1 MINNALLLLQHKVSS
16 SPVQTYLFPTAAT
29 DGLLSG
35 NLGKVVYDL
44 TLAKSTGDTR
54 LYQTGLNL
62 LLAIINRIGQENGLR
77 DFSLGSGLTGLGMTI
92 TYLEDY
98 HLVTDYAFDDLLAEI
113 DTNVATNALKQLDWY
128 HTDFLYG
135 AGGQLYY
142 LARRIRQRPKVE
154 TLLPLLVSKIN
165 EYKIADEYG
174 IRFWNTPYF
183 RMSET
188 DRHDSI
194 NFSLS
199 HGLPGFLLV
208 LLHLQQ
214 NCSSLALE
222 EIIREGIRFILRYR
236 SASPPKG
243 VYNLFPASVNLRIPE
258 QEYTKRLAW
267 CYGDGNI
274 LLLLYMAAQV
284 LNEEEYSKKADEIG
298 IKVVQRKISETTANT
313 DSHFCHGTTGIACL
327 YKTLFERSG
336 QAMYEEAY
344 YYWLSVSYRYFEE
357 DIRSGSFAEEPT
369 ALLSSRLGAELVLRT
384 ADKGNM
390 QWTQLF
396 LL

>member
-1 MINNALLLLQHKVSS
+1 MNYPLPPLSDTTL
-16 SPVQTYLFPTAAT
+16 PVESFQFPTAAT

-35 NLGKVVYDL
+35 NLGKVVYNL
-44 TLAKSTGDTR
+44 TLAKPTQNAQ
-54 LYQTGLNL
+54 LYEEGLDL
-62 LLAIINRIGQENGLR
+62 LLSIVDRIGQANGLC
-77 DFSLGSGLTGLGMTI
+77 DFSLGAGLTGLGMVI
-92 TYLEDY
+92 NYLEE
-98 HLVTDYAFDDLLAEI
+98 HQLATDYSFDELLEEI
-113 DTNVATNALKQLDWY
+113 DHNVASNALAQFDRH

-142 LARRIRQRPKVE
+142 LAHRIEQWPEVE
-154 TLLPLLVSKIN
+154 ELLPPLIDKIH
-165 EYKIADEYG
+165 EHKIADEHG
-174 IRFWNTPYF
+174 VRFWNTPYF
-183 RMSET
+183 RMSEI

-214 NCSSLALE
+214 TYPSFDIE
-222 EIIREGIRFILRYR
+222 EVIREGIRFILRYQ
-236 SASPPKG
+236 SSSPPEG
-243 VYNLFPASVNLRIPE
+243 IYNLFPSSVNLRIPD

-267 CYGDGNI
+267 CYGDANI
-274 LLLLYMAAQV
+274 LLLLYTAAQV
-284 LNEEEYSKKADEIG
+284 LNAPEYSQQASEIG
-298 IKVVQRKISETTANT
+298 RKVVQRKSSKTTANV

-336 QAMYEEAY
+336 QPMYEEAY
-344 YYWLSVSYRYFEE
+344 GYWLSISHRYFEE
-357 DIRSGSFAEEPT
+357 NIRSGSFAEDPT

-384 ADKGNM
+384 ADEGNT
-390 QWTQLF
+390 QWTELF